1 MTDAVKKRTD
11 AQAVLSS
18 DKSDDLKLLEV
29 FQIYK
34 DDLRNK
40 YTELYYALL
49 GWKHSHWTELL
60 KDKKDNTERQ
70 VVEVKELIPP
80 SERNGKICATCGAEL
95 SVKYLVDMFDGN
107 GKEIIDNIYMC
118 DKCVAQRL

>member
-60 KDKKDNTERQ
+60 KDKKDCPKDVAAVGT
-70 VVEVKELIPP
+70 
-80 SERNGKICATCGAEL
+80 
-95 SVKYLVDMFDGN
+95 N
-107 GKEIIDNIYMC
+107 GKERHNANEI
-118 DKCVAQRL
+118 